1 MTSCDFNDQGFN
13 NNFNVFDNN
22 SNLFEQFCEKK
33 LKIDELNRRQETAI
47 KDVFFKDNNASYS
60 TISFRDTN
68 KLSSDSFI
76 YGLTESDSKILLNKK
91 RKQEMNI
98 DENNN
103 GNNLEEDN
111 FFKKEDIISLKGNS
125 KRGRRKKNVEYDDEP
140 HHDKFT
146 EDNIIQRIKTFIF
159 DYILERLNKSL
170 KYESRRFYQLTKTL
184 NSNLKKDFNEEL
196 LGKTI
201 YEIYMTSDLCMR
213 FINIPDANREL
224 IKKIYEEKIE
234 IETMNILEKKFKE
247 ILDYIRKKDLDNFLT
262 NFRLRVMKKDNKS
275 IDLYMK
281 EVRKML
287 FQYEFYF
294 QKKIGRNTKKV

>member
-22 SNLFEQFCEKK
+22 SHLFEQFCEKK
-33 LKIDELNRRQETAI
+33 LKIDELNQRQETAI

-68 KLSSDSFI
+68 KFSSDSFI
-76 YGLTESDSKILLNKK
+76 YGITESDSKILLNKK
-91 RKQEMNI
+91 RKQEINS

-170 KYESRRFYQLTKTL
+170 KFESRKFYQLTKTL

-224 IKKIYEEKIE
+224 IKKIYLEKIE
-234 IETMNILEKKFKE
+234 IETINILDKKFKE

-262 NFRLRVMKKDNKS
+262 NFRLRVMKKDSKL

-281 EVRKML
+281 VVKKML
-287 FQYEFYF
+287 FRYEFYF
-294 QKKIGRNTKKV
+294 KKKIGRNVKKV